1 MPKPRKLLR
10 LATKIKGLSYEEV
23 RERKRAGLVNEAVI
37 APSKSVKEII
47 ISNTIT
53 YFNIVFLVIAGLLI
67 AVGSFR
73 DLTFLPVVIANSLI
87 GIFPKMLCLIGRY

>member
-1 MPKPRKLLR
+1 MKKYR
-10 LATKIKGLSYEEV
+10 GLTYDEV

-53 YFNIVFLVIAGLLI
+53 YFNIVFLIIAILLI
-67 AVGSFR
+67 TVGSFR
-73 DLTFLPVVIANSLI
+73 DLTFLPVIICNYHSL
-87 GIFPKMLCLIGRY
+87 